1 MKIVLNFILI
11 IFCPLNFFG
20 QDFYAQAQ
28 NEIKEK
34 DYVEA
39 EVVVKKHLK
48 YNQQD
53 VRAKMLLGEI
63 YAHQKEWEKSSD
75 VNKELVESDENN
87 ADYHYRYGG
96 TLGLWAKNA
105 SKFQALFLLDDVKH
119 HLKRAAELDRNH
131 IDTRWALIQLY
142 MELPGIIG
150 GSQKVSE
157 KYANQLHDIS
167 PVDGALAFG
176 YIEVYGE
183 NYDQAEV
190 HYKKAVEIGQS
201 TTTYQKLINLYHKK
215 NAFKKEIITLIEAYQ
230 QTYNA
235 EFLQQ
240 LLEKD
245 IKTQYLSTRVRNKF
259 QELFRRENPKKDIH
273 LLEKLQLKI
282 DSI

>member
-11 IFCPLNFFG
+11 IFCPLTFFG
-20 QDFYAQAQ
+20 QDFYVQAQ

-34 DYVEA
+34 DYAEA

-63 YAHQKEWEKSSD
+63 YAHQEEWEKSSD
-75 VNKELVESDENN
+75 VNKELVESDVNN

-150 GSQKVSE
+150 GSRKISE
-157 KYANQLHDIS
+157 KYANQLLDIS

-176 YIEVYGE
+176 YIEVYDE

-201 TTTYQKLINLYHKK
+201 TTTYQKLIDLYHKK
-215 NAFKKEIITLIEAYQ
+215 NAFKKEIITTIEAYL
-230 QTYNA
+230 QTDNP
-235 EFLQQ
+235 EFLEQ

-245 IKTQYLSTRVRNKF
+245 IKIQYLSTTVRNKF
-259 QELFRRENPKKDIH
+259 QELFKRENPKKDTQ
-273 LLEKLQLKI
+273 LLEKLELKI